1 MIRQT
6 LTTLAVTLAFAA
18 GAAVTAVV
26 LGMPAAVT
34 PMYLKVA
41 VLTGLLV
48 DALRFMAAKFWRRNR
63 QLEHDLEDIF
73 RSNLA

>member
-1 MIRQT
+1 MTRQI

-26 LGMPAAVT
+26 LGMPTAVT
-34 PMYLKVA
+34 PLYLKVA
-41 VLTGLLV
+41 ILAGLLV
-48 DALRFMAAKFWRRNR
+48 DGLRFIAARFWHRNR

-73 RSNLA
+73 RSSLA

>member
-1 MIRQT
+1 MIRQV

-26 LGMPAAVT
+26 LGMPAAVA
-34 PMYLKVA
+34 PLYLKVA

-48 DALRFMAAKFWRRNR
+48 DGLRFVAAKFWRRNR
-63 QLEHDLEDIF
+63 QLEHDIEAIF
-73 RSNLA
+73 RSSLA